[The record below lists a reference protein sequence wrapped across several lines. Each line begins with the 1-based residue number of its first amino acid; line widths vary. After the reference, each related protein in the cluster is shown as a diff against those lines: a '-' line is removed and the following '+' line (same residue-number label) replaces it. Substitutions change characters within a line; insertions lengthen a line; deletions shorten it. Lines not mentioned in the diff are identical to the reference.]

1 MLFFFLITTLL
12 HTFCYSTPLQTSEF
26 FFFSSSR
33 SNPIFNGRKLVF
45 SQQII
50 LYYYKIYERNKNENA
65 IKYHL
70 LFIWIIALSFYSCN
84 SLLFVFSLLLL
95 FHNCYNCKLVINP
108 VYRCSESS
116 FPSFLTPSSI
126 SSFFRNEYPIL
137 IPPFITFRGFISL
150 VSSSYDDPFGG

>member
-26 FFFSSSR
+26 CFFSSSR
-33 SNPIFNGRKLVF
+33 SISLFNGWKLVF

-50 LYYYKIYERNKNENA
+50 LYYYKIYERNKMKMISNTLYCLFESSL
-65 IKYHL
+65 Y
-70 LFIWIIALSFYSCN
+70 LFILFFLFFRYFFSSIIFYN
-84 SLLFVFSLLLL
+84 
-95 FHNCYNCKLVINP
+95 YKLVKNQ

-116 FPSFLTPSSI
+116 FPSLLTPSSI